1 MAGCFGWIKAMLQ
14 ISYGAPVMGNN
25 GVWKRGLRSQIIFV
39 LIAPDIL
46 TIVQQWKRNM
56 MKPAQVV
63 KALAAL
69 AQPTRLAIYRLL
81 VARGP
86 EGMAAGQVAE
96 KLKVSPATLSFHFK
110 TLSHAGLLDSRQD
123 GRFIYYAANFT
134 VMNGMVAYL
143 TENCC
148 GGNPDACKQAK

>member
-1 MAGCFGWIKAMLQ
+1 
-14 ISYGAPVMGNN
+14 
-25 GVWKRGLRSQIIFV
+25 
-39 LIAPDIL
+39 
-46 TIVQQWKRNM
+46 M

-63 KALAAL
+63 KALSAL
-69 AQPTRLAIYRLL
+69 AQPTRLAVFRLL
-81 VARGP
+81 VERGP

-110 TLSHAGLLDSRQD
+110 TLSHAGLIGSRQE
-123 GRFIYYAANFT
+123 GRFIYYAANFA

-148 GGNPDACKQAK
+148 GGNPEACLPIRKS

>member
-1 MAGCFGWIKAMLQ
+1 
-14 ISYGAPVMGNN
+14 
-25 GVWKRGLRSQIIFV
+25 
-39 LIAPDIL
+39 
-46 TIVQQWKRNM
+46 M

-63 KALAAL
+63 KALSAL
-69 AQPTRLAIYRLL
+69 AQPTRLAVYRAL

-86 EGMAAGQVAE
+86 EGMAAGQMAE

-110 TLSHAGLLDSRQD
+110 TLSHAGLIESTQE

-148 GGNPDACKQAK
+148 GGNEAACAVPGKKC

>member
-1 MAGCFGWIKAMLQ
+1 
-14 ISYGAPVMGNN
+14 
-25 GVWKRGLRSQIIFV
+25 
-39 LIAPDIL
+39 
-46 TIVQQWKRNM
+46 M
-56 MKPAQVV
+56 MKSAQVV

-81 VARGP
+81 VERGP
-86 EGMAAGQVAE
+86 EGVAAGQVAE

-110 TLSHAGLLDSRQD
+110 ILSHAGLIESRQD
-123 GRFIYYAANFT
+123 GRFVYYSANFV

-148 GGNPDACKQAK
+148 GGNPDVCKPGNK

>member
-1 MAGCFGWIKAMLQ
+1 
-14 ISYGAPVMGNN
+14 
-25 GVWKRGLRSQIIFV
+25 
-39 LIAPDIL
+39 
-46 TIVQQWKRNM
+46 M

-86 EGMAAGQVAE
+86 EGVAAGQVAE
-96 KLKVSPATLSFHFK
+96 KLKVSPATLSFHFR
-110 TLSHAGLLDSRQD
+110 TLSHAGLVESRQE
-123 GRFIYYAANFT
+123 GRFIYYSANFA
-134 VMNGMVAYL
+134 VMNGMVDYL

-148 GGNPDACKQAK
+148 SGNEDACKVPGRKC